1 MVRHAA
7 RRRCVPPPGL
17 RCILPTIRGDSMQI
31 RAGLA
36 IAASVLV
43 AGSLFFKDAPLSADR
58 QGGASGPTYQ
68 VDPLWPK
75 PLPNHWILGSVT
87 GLAVDSQD
95 HIWLVHH

>member
-1 MVRHAA
+1 
-7 RRRCVPPPGL
+7 
-17 RCILPTIRGDSMQI
+17 
-31 RAGLA
+31 LA

-43 AGSLFFKDAPLSADR
+43 AGSLFFKDAHCLPIGS
-58 QGGASGPTYQ
+58 GGASGPTYQ

-95 HIWLVHH
+95 HIWLVHPRRGVHERDDRNRPQWKSADV